1 MSLPAVL
8 RPGEIAGVE
17 TRNRIIRSSTSET
30 MADDRGIITQ
40 QYLDFH
46 TRLARNGVGLIFTG
60 HCSVHPR
67 GNYIRGM
74 TALDRDEV
82 IGPMRKLTDAIHAEG
97 GKIFAQLNHAGSQ
110 SRDESIEPLAP
121 SVVENPQFHRLPL
134 AAASSDEV
142 WEAIESFGS
151 AARRVR
157 EAGFDGVH
165 VHAGHGYLLSEF
177 LSPATNRRDDE
188 WGGSLENRQR
198 LLLETYKSMRA
209 AVGDDFPIANKIGL
223 WDYVAEGLTVEE
235 GRATVIMMDNAGVD
249 AIEISAGLMSP
260 KAESA
265 ARYVGVSR
273 KRALQDKLLHRVLA
287 APVKEAYYREEA
299 RRHRATAR
307 GKTILVGGVRT
318 IELMNE
324 VIEDGSADF
333 VSLARPFIREPDLVR
348 QIEAGRTGMVD
359 CVSCN
364 ICLMHEGSV
373 ALKCWR
379 ESNVD
384 LLTHAWARIRGKV

>member
-1 MSLPAVL
+1 MTSPAVL
-8 RPGEIAGVE
+8 SPGNLAGVE

-40 QYLDFH
+40 QYHDFH

-60 HCSVHPR
+60 HCSVHRR

-82 IGPMRKLTDAIHAEG
+82 IGPMQKLTQAIHAEG

-110 SRDESIEPLAP
+110 SRDDSIEPLAP
-121 SVVENPQFHRLPL
+121 SVVSNPQFHRLPL
-134 AAASSDEV
+134 AAASSDEI
-142 WEAIESFGS
+142 WEAIEAFGD

-177 LSPATNRRDDE
+177 LSPATNRREDE

-198 LLLETYKSMRA
+198 LLLETYKSMRS
-209 AVGDDFPIANKIGL
+209 AVGDDFPITNKIGL
-223 WDYVAEGLTVEE
+223 WDYVPEGLTVEE
-235 GRATVIMMDNAGVD
+235 GRATVTMMDNAGVD

-260 KAESA
+260 LAESA
-265 ARYVGVSR
+265 ARYVGVTP
-273 KRALQDKLLHRVLA
+273 KRALQDKLLHRVFA
-287 APVKEAYYREEA
+287 APVEEAYYREEA
-299 RRHRATAR
+299 RRHKATAR

-364 ICLMHEGSV
+364 ICLMHEGSDP
-373 ALKCWR
+373 LKCWR
-379 ESNVD
+379 ESNID
-384 LLTHAWARIRGKV
+384 LLKHAWARIRGAV

>member
-1 MSLPAVL
+1 MSTPAVL
-8 RPGEIAGVE
+8 RPGNLAGVE

-82 IGPMRKLTDAIHAEG
+82 IAPMQKLTQAIHAEG

-110 SRDESIEPLAP
+110 SRDDSIEPLAP

-134 AAASSDEV
+134 AAASSDEI
-142 WEAIESFGS
+142 WEAIEAFGN

-177 LSPATNRRDDE
+177 LSPATNRREDE

-198 LLLETYKSMRA
+198 LLLETYKSMRS
-209 AVGDDFPIANKIGL
+209 AVGDDFPITNKIGL
-223 WDYVAEGLTVEE
+223 WDYVPEGLTVEE

-249 AIEISAGLMSP
+249 AIELSAGLMSP

-265 ARYVGVSR
+265 ARYVGVTR

-307 GKTILVGGVRT
+307 GQTILVGGVRT

>member
-1 MSLPAVL
+1 MSTPAVL

-40 QYLDFH
+40 QYHDFH

-82 IGPMRKLTDAIHAEG
+82 IGPMKKLTDAIHAEG

-134 AAASSDEV
+134 AAASSDEI
-142 WEAIESFGS
+142 WEAIEGFGS

-177 LSPATNRRDDE
+177 LSPATQSP
-188 WGGSLENRQR
+188 GGR
-198 LLLETYKSMRA
+198 
-209 AVGDDFPIANKIGL
+209 VGRIAGEPP
-223 WDYVAEGLTVEE
+223 A
-235 GRATVIMMDNAGVD
+235 
-249 AIEISAGLMSP
+249 
-260 KAESA
+260 
-265 ARYVGVSR
+265 
-273 KRALQDKLLHRVLA
+273 LA
-287 APVKEAYYREEA
+287 ASRRTRPCGPRWATTFRSPTRSVFGTTYPEA
-299 RRHRATAR
+299 
-307 GKTILVGGVRT
+307 
-318 IELMNE
+318 
-324 VIEDGSADF
+324 
-333 VSLARPFIREPDLVR
+333 
-348 QIEAGRTGMVD
+348 
-359 CVSCN
+359 
-364 ICLMHEGSV
+364 
-373 ALKCWR
+373 
-379 ESNVD
+379 
-384 LLTHAWARIRGKV
+384 